1 LLFII
6 DKTRNKCKLEFTK
19 YFGDVFMDL
28 QNLFE
33 IQNKL
38 LKKTVY
44 RKKRYLYPIINWD
57 LKSIGILGQRGV
69 GKTTMMLQ
77 YIKAHY
83 EKSDKV
89 LYISLDIPFF
99 ETISLFEF
107 AQEFEQYGGERLFID
122 EVHKYQN
129 WSIHIKNI
137 YDNLDLKVVFSG
149 SSILRITQQNADL
162 SRRSLIYQLE
172 NLSFREYLSFT
183 DTLDFEKI
191 HLKRIIKDHV
201 EIAGEICSQ
210 IKPLKSFRTYL
221 SHGAYPFITEGSD
234 TYHQKITQIVNL
246 ILETDLPYINP
257 IHMAQIKKLKK
268 FIYLLA
274 VNVPFIPNITDLA
287 NATQISRPKIYEYLN
302 YLEVAKLINSVKSK
316 EKGYKILSKPEKL
329 YMQNTNI
336 SYALTSNIDIGARE
350 AFFVNQIKNNDASQ
364 QKFLDETIFTSKK
377 GDFFV
382 NNQYTFEI
390 GGKKKGY
397 GQIKN
402 MPDSYI
408 ASDNIEIGFKNKIPL
423 WLFGFLY

>member
-1 LLFII
+1 
-6 DKTRNKCKLEFTK
+6 
-19 YFGDVFMDL
+19 MDL
-28 QNLFE
+28 QVLFE
-33 IQNKL
+33 IQKKL
-38 LKKTVY
+38 LKKIVY
-44 RKKRYLYPIINWD
+44 ANKRYLYPIINWN

-129 WSIHIKNI
+129 WATHIKNI
-137 YDNLDLKVVFSG
+137 YDCLDLKVVFSG
-149 SSILRITQQNADL
+149 SSILKITQQNADL
-162 SRRSLIYQLE
+162 SRRSIIYHLE

-183 DTLDFEKI
+183 DTLDFKKI
-191 HLKRIIKDHV
+191 HLNTIIKDHIQ
-201 EIAGEICSQ
+201 IAGDICSQ
-210 IKPLKSFRTYL
+210 IKPLKSFKTYL
-221 SHGAYPFITEGSD
+221 SHGTYPFIIESQD
-234 TYHQKITQIVNL
+234 TYHQKITQMVNL

-257 IHMAQIKKLKK
+257 IQIAQIRKLKK
-268 FIYLLA
+268 LLYLLA

-302 YLEVAKLINSVKSK
+302 YLEVAKIINSIRSK

-336 SYALTSNIDIGARE
+336 SYALTSEIDIGSARE
-350 AFFVNQIKNNDASQ
+350 SFFVNQIKNYYASKNQ
-364 QKFLDETIFTSKK
+364 FLDESIFTSKK
-377 GDFFV
+377 GDFLV
-382 NNQYTFEI
+382 NNQFTFEV
-390 GGKKKGY
+390 GGKNKGFA
-397 GQIKN
+397 QIKDVS
-402 MPDSYI
+402 DSYI
-408 ASDNIEIGFKNKIPL
+408 AADDIEIGFNNKIPL